1 MSRALSRI
9 IQSGF
14 TLQADGEDLII
25 EPFSKLTPEQLAF
38 LRSHKTEIIQEL
50 KQQQAAND
58 NHDPFDDR
66 HYCLECQKL
75 INGRC
80 FAQRF
85 RPVDDVP
92 RRCPD
97 FNAA

>member
-38 LRSHKTEIIQEL
+38 LTHI
-50 KQQQAAND
+50 
-58 NHDPFDDR
+58 
-66 HYCLECQKL
+66 
-75 INGRC
+75 
-80 FAQRF
+80 
-85 RPVDDVP
+85 
-92 RRCPD
+92 
-97 FNAA
+97 